1 MRSPAAPSIL
11 CKTAYVYNHSAL
23 QKKTPF
29 LIQSQLMLMGVKHLD
44 PLRSLMGGGNEGTQ
58 LASQGWL
65 SLGGRMNLWQ
75 DGSEVR
81 LLRARFGLDSGY
93 FSRQLRRLEAE
104 RLVTTDPDDGDRRVR
119 NVRLTRKGLRERAVL
134 DSSSNELAAIDL
146 DAADGAAA
154 RPSGYRDG
162 RR

>member
-1 MRSPAAPSIL
+1 MKQNQIDLVRRFNRAVTQRIGAL
-11 CKTAYVYNHSAL
+11 DDAYLSR
-23 QKKTPF
+23 
-29 LIQSQLMLMGVKHLD
+29 G
-44 PLRSLMGGGNEGTQ
+44 RSLG
-58 LASQGWL
+58 L
-65 SLGGRMNLWQ
+65 SRLLWEIEPA
-75 DGSEVR
+75 GSEVR
-81 LLRARFGLDSGY
+81 LLRARLGLDSGY

-134 DSSSNELAAIDL
+134 DSSSSELAAIDL

>member
-1 MRSPAAPSIL
+1 
-11 CKTAYVYNHSAL
+11 
-23 QKKTPF
+23 
-29 LIQSQLMLMGVKHLD
+29 
-44 PLRSLMGGGNEGTQ
+44 
-58 LASQGWL
+58 
-65 SLGGRMNLWQ
+65 MNLWQ

-134 DSSSNELAAIDL
+134 DSSSNELAAINL

-154 RPSGYRDG
+154 RSSGYRDG